1 MLLIVLEKQIQALIV
16 ERIGHIGQNNQ
27 RFATFLDSPWPNLSG
42 LQSYGL
48 GNGDMM
54 IIFSYNR
61 AVTGKYHNP
70 RLHPT
75 LRPQVKQKKEN
86 IS

>member
-1 MLLIVLEKQIQALIV
+1 MLLIVLEKQIQALVV

-42 LQSYGL
+42 LRSYSL
-48 GNGDMM
+48 GNSDMM

-61 AVTGKYHNP
+61 AVNLKYHNP